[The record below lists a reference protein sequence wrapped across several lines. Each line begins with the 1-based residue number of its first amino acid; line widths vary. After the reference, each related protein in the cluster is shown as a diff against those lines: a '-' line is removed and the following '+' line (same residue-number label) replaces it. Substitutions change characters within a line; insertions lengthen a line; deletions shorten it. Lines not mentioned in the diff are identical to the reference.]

1 MKGRKAETSDGDEM
15 ERSVIRKNG
24 KDLAIRETEGRR
36 KRSERIKRIRKEKI
50 QENETKHT

>member
-24 KDLAIRETEGRR
+24 KDLAIRGNGRQA
-36 KRSERIKRIRKEKI
+36 EEI
-50 QENETKHT
+50 